1 MKAGFRQS
9 GESLVF
15 LVLFQQG
22 KSTFQ
27 AKHNNVLFTLG
38 MCRRGLR
45 HYNRAASNPELISG
59 TIRNALRRNGLK
71 ETADYLHALL

>member
-22 KSTFQ
+22 KSTYK
-27 AKHNNVLFTLG
+27 AMHSIVLLPPACAEEDF
-38 MCRRGLR
+38 
-45 HYNRAASNPELISG
+45 G
-59 TIRNALRRNGLK
+59 TTSINAPK
-71 ETADYLHALL
+71 QKSPAP